1 MRSEHPELAR
11 PPKRCF
17 LLFGHPCRLFLGPG
31 FWLVARWNRLGE
43 AVKTRKNRETNGE
56 EMGEIRSKRCE
67 GVGITWGLRRS
78 DWHPPADESA
88 AVALRGAVKE
98 CAAFACLQRSFKGA
112 QQA

>member
-43 AVKTRKNRETNGE
+43 AVKTRKKREKNGE
-56 EMGEIRSKRCE
+56 EMGEIWPKKCGQGRDRRLG
-67 GVGITWGLRRS
+67 GVGRQRLRRA
-78 DWHPPADESA
+78 PAHGLARLYPVLDVPVLVDN
-88 AVALRGAVKE
+88 AVGV
-98 CAAFACLQRSFKGA
+98 
-112 QQA
+112 

>member
-43 AVKTRKNRETNGE
+43 AVKTRKRREKTGE
-56 EMGEIRSKRCE
+56 KWARYGLKR
-67 GVGITWGLRRS
+67 
-78 DWHPPADESA
+78 
-88 AVALRGAVKE
+88 VKE
-98 CAAFACLQRSFKGA
+98 SGSPGGCADPIGIHQLTNLPL
-112 QQA
+112 